1 MKPRT
6 AAWRRRQRR
15 LGIAFF
21 SSAISEDMVALI
33 AELAPAIKIA
43 SGDLDF
49 EPVIRAAAATGK
61 PVILSTGAGTLDEI
75 DRAVGWVRDE
85 IGGADLAERL
95 VLMQCVSAYPAP
107 IEEASAAAVP
117 FLRAR
122 YGVPVGYSNHVI
134 GPEACYAAIALGAGT
149 IEVHFTDRK
158 EGRTFRDHAL
168 SFEPGELKDLVEKAA
183 RIRAAIGADAKAP
196 QPSEPADVRIM
207 RKGVVAA
214 RDLEPGT
221 VLAREDL
228 MFARPA
234 TEFAAG
240 EIGALL
246 GRKLTAPAQARRAH
260 QARGGFG
267 GLTAMCG
274 IAGCIDKN
282 APPRER
288 LAAAAHLLRHR
299 GPDASGIWSRA
310 GGTPAGRRSCTRGFP
325 SSISTRAPIS
335 RSSGTIARS
344 ASTARST
351 ITSNCAA
358 SSKPLGHRF
367 VTQSDTEVIVHAWR
381 QWGAGCFDRF
391 EGMWALALADT
402 RAGKLVLSRDRFGE
416 KPLYLW
422 PAEGRLLFASEI
434 KALAALA
441 GGWPDYDTDQL
452 RRFLVNGYKALYK
465 QPATFYRGVEELPAG
480 SYLLV
485 DCAAGK
491 PLPRRE
497 AARALLVAGLC
508 AAEDDRRRDGGGRAR
523 AARRARWSCGCA
535 PTCRWRS
542 A

>member
-1 MKPRT
+1 M
-6 AAWRRRQRR
+6 
-15 LGIAFF
+15 
-21 SSAISEDMVALI
+21 ALI

-49 EPVIRAAAATGK
+49 EPVIRAAAASGK

-85 IGGADLAERL
+85 IGDADLAERL

-196 QPSEPADVRIM
+196 RPSEPADVRIM

-214 RDLEPGT
+214 RDLGTGT

-246 GRKLTAPAQARRAH
+246 GRKLTAPAK
-260 QARGGFG
+260 RGE
-267 GLTAMCG
+267 L
-274 IAGCIDKN
+274 
-282 APPRER
+282 
-288 LAAAAHLLRHR
+288 
-299 GPDASGIWSRA
+299 
-310 GGTPAGRRSCTRGFP
+310 
-325 SSISTRAPIS
+325 
-335 RSSGTIARS
+335 
-344 ASTARST
+344 
-351 ITSNCAA
+351 
-358 SSKPLGHRF
+358 
-367 VTQSDTEVIVHAWR
+367 
-381 QWGAGCFDRF
+381 
-391 EGMWALALADT
+391 
-402 RAGKLVLSRDRFGE
+402 
-416 KPLYLW
+416 
-422 PAEGRLLFASEI
+422 I
-434 KALAALA
+434 K
-441 GGWPDYDTDQL
+441 
-452 RRFLVNGYKALYK
+452 
-465 QPATFYRGVEELPAG
+465 
-480 SYLLV
+480 
-485 DCAAGK
+485 
-491 PLPRRE
+491 
-497 AARALLVAGLC
+497 
-508 AAEDDRRRDGGGRAR
+508 R
-523 AARRARWSCGCA
+523 AAV
-535 PTCRWRS
+535 S
-542 A
+542 AG